1 MAQELDFTDPEHAAG
16 STMAAFALAQLS
28 FSALVTNELI
38 PKAEAENMLKQLI
51 KANEKGSIANEV
63 AAALLAAL
71 AEFCLPFQVSGSLR
85 YCRLDASSFCLTFLG
100 LTHV

>member
-38 PKAEAENMLKQLI
+38 PRAEAENMLKQLI

-63 AAALLAAL
+63 AAALLAI
-71 AEFCLPFQVSGSLR
+71 V
-85 YCRLDASSFCLTFLG
+85 
-100 LTHV
+100 